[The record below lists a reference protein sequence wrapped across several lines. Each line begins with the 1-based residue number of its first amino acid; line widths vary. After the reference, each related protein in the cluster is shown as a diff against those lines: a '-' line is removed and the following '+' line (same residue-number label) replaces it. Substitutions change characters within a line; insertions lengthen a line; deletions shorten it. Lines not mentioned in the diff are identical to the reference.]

1 MKKTVSLIL
10 ALVLAFSVSGCSE
23 NKAEIGNEP
32 VNITML
38 KGSTGIGAVKLMEES
53 EKNEADGNYNINV
66 SAAADDAMAKIISG
80 EVGIAAVPTNIAP
93 LIYNKT
99 NGNIAVLAVNT
110 LGVLYIV
117 ENGDSIHTIKDL
129 EGKTIYS
136 SGQGAVPEYVLNYLL
151 EKNNVENVNIVYM
164 TEHAEVAAALADGRA
179 DIALLP
185 EPNVTAVIMKNSEI
199 RIAVDVNDEWKKT
212 NGSELAMGC
221 IVAGKEFIDENKE
234 AVDIFLKEYSESID
248 YVNNNV
254 SEAAELVEK
263 YGIMASSDAAV
274 KAIPNCN
281 IVYKEKDEMK
291 TMLEA
296 FYDVLYKANPKSVGG
311 EIPDTELYYD

>member
-1 MKKTVSLIL
+1 MKKTASLIL
-10 ALVLAFSVSGCSE
+10 ALVLAFSASGCSE
-23 NKAEIGNEP
+23 KKTEIGNEP

-38 KGSTGIGAVKLMEES
+38 KGPTGIGAVKLMEES
-53 EKNEADGNYNINV
+53 EKNETDGNYNINV

-80 EVGIAAVPTNIAP
+80 EVDIAAVPTNIAP

-99 NGNIAVLAVNT
+99 NGNIEVLAVNT

-117 ENGDSIHTIKDL
+117 ENGDSIHTIEDL

-221 IVAGKEFIDENKE
+221 IVAGKEVIDEYKE

-291 TMLEA
+291 TMLES
-296 FYDVLYKANPKSVGG
+296 FYDLLYKANPKSVGG

>member
-1 MKKTVSLIL
+1 MKKTASLIL
-10 ALVLAFSVSGCSE
+10 ALVLAFSASGCSE
-23 NKAEIGNEP
+23 KKTEIGNEP

-38 KGSTGIGAVKLMEES
+38 KGPTGIGVVKLMEES
-53 EKNEADGNYNINV
+53 EKNETDGNYNINV

-80 EVGIAAVPTNIAP
+80 EVDIAAVPTNTAP

-99 NGNIAVLAVNT
+99 NGNIEVLAVNT

-117 ENGDSIHTIKDL
+117 ENGDSIHTVEDL

-291 TMLEA
+291 TMLES

>member
-1 MKKTVSLIL
+1 MKKTASLIL
-10 ALVLAFSVSGCSE
+10 ALVLAFSASGCSE
-23 NKAEIGNEP
+23 KKTEIGNEP

-38 KGSTGIGAVKLMEES
+38 KGPTGIGAVKLMEES
-53 EKNEADGNYNINV
+53 EKNETDGNYNINV

-80 EVGIAAVPTNIAP
+80 EVDIAAVPTNIAP

-99 NGNIAVLAVNT
+99 NGNIEVLAVNT

-117 ENGDSIHTIKDL
+117 ENGDSIHTIEDL

-234 AVDIFLKEYSESID
+234 AVDKFLKEYSESID

-291 TMLEA
+291 TMLES

>member
-1 MKKTVSLIL
+1 MKKTASLIL
-10 ALVLAFSVSGCSE
+10 ALVLAFSASGCSE
-23 NKAEIGNEP
+23 KKTEIGNEP

-38 KGSTGIGAVKLMEES
+38 KGPTGIGAVKLMEES
-53 EKNEADGNYNINV
+53 EKNETDGNYNINV

-80 EVGIAAVPTNIAP
+80 EVDIAAVPTNIAP

-99 NGNIAVLAVNT
+99 NGNIEVLAVNT

-117 ENGDSIHTIKDL
+117 ENGDSIHTIEDL

-185 EPNVTAVIMKNSEI
+185 EPNVTAVMMKNSEI

-221 IVAGKEFIDENKE
+221 IVAGKQFIDENKE
-234 AVDIFLKEYSESID
+234 AVDKFLKEYSERID

-254 SEAAELVEK
+254 PEAAELVEK

-291 TMLEA
+291 TMLES
-296 FYDVLYKANPKSVGG
+296 FYDLLYKANPKSVGG

>member
-1 MKKTVSLIL
+1 MKKTVLLIL

-53 EKNEADGNYNINV
+53 EKNETDGNYNINV

-80 EVGIAAVPTNIAP
+80 EVDIAAVPTNIAP

-129 EGKTIYS
+129 ERKTIYS

>member
-1 MKKTVSLIL
+1 MKKTASLIL
-10 ALVLAFSVSGCSE
+10 ALVLAFSASGCSE
-23 NKAEIGNEP
+23 KKTEIGNEP

-38 KGSTGIGAVKLMEES
+38 KGPTGIGAVKLMEES
-53 EKNEADGNYNINV
+53 EKNETDGNYNINV

-80 EVGIAAVPTNIAP
+80 EVDIAAVPTNIAP

-99 NGNIAVLAVNT
+99 NGNIEVLAVNT

-117 ENGDSIHTIKDL
+117 ENGDSIHTIEDL

-221 IVAGKEFIDENKE
+221 IVAGKQFIDENKE
-234 AVDIFLKEYSESID
+234 AVDKFLKEYSESID

-254 SEAAELVEK
+254 PEAAELVEK

-291 TMLEA
+291 TMLES

>member
-1 MKKTVSLIL
+1 MKKTASLIL
-10 ALVLAFSVSGCSE
+10 ALVLAFSASGCSE
-23 NKAEIGNEP
+23 KKTEIGNEP

-38 KGSTGIGAVKLMEES
+38 KGPTGIGAVKLMEES
-53 EKNEADGNYNINV
+53 EKNETDGNYNINV
-66 SAAADDAMAKIISG
+66 SAAADDAMAKKISG
-80 EVGIAAVPTNIAP
+80 EVDIAAVPTNTAP

-99 NGNIAVLAVNT
+99 NGNIEVLAVNT

-117 ENGDSIHTIKDL
+117 ENGDSIHTIEDL

-291 TMLEA
+291 TMLES

>member
-1 MKKTVSLIL
+1 MKKTALLIL

-53 EKNEADGNYNINV
+53 EKNETDGNYNINV

-80 EVGIAAVPTNIAP
+80 EVDIAAVPTNIAP

-185 EPNVTAVIMKNSEI
+185 EPNVTAVMMKNSQT

-221 IVAGKEFIDENKE
+221 IIAGKEFVDENEE
-234 AVDIFLKEYSESID
+234 AVDTFLKEYSESID

-274 KAIPNCN
+274 KGIPNCN

>member
-1 MKKTVSLIL
+1 
-10 ALVLAFSVSGCSE
+10 
-23 NKAEIGNEP
+23 
-32 VNITML
+32 ML
-38 KGSTGIGAVKLMEES
+38 KGPTGIGAVKLMEES
-53 EKNEADGNYNINV
+53 EKNETDGNYNINV

-80 EVGIAAVPTNIAP
+80 EVDIAAVPTNIAP

-212 NGSELAMGC
+212 N
-221 IVAGKEFIDENKE
+221 
-234 AVDIFLKEYSESID
+234 
-248 YVNNNV
+248 
-254 SEAAELVEK
+254 
-263 YGIMASSDAAV
+263 
-274 KAIPNCN
+274 
-281 IVYKEKDEMK
+281 
-291 TMLEA
+291 
-296 FYDVLYKANPKSVGG
+296 
-311 EIPDTELYYD
+311 

>member
-1 MKKTVSLIL
+1 MKKTALLIL

-32 VNITML
+32 INVTML
-38 KGSTGIGAVKLMEES
+38 KGPTGIGAVKLMEES
-53 EKNEADGNYNINV
+53 EKNETDGNYNINV

-80 EVGIAAVPTNIAP
+80 EVDIAAVPTNIAP

-185 EPNVTAVIMKNSEI
+185 EPNVTAVMMKNSQT

-221 IVAGKEFIDENKE
+221 IIAGKEFVDENEE
-234 AVDIFLKEYSESID
+234 AVDTFLKEYSESID

>member
-1 MKKTVSLIL
+1 MKKTASLIL
-10 ALVLAFSVSGCSE
+10 ALVLAFSASGCSE
-23 NKAEIGNEP
+23 KKTEIGNEP

-38 KGSTGIGAVKLMEES
+38 KGPTGIGAVKLMEES
-53 EKNEADGNYNINV
+53 EKNETDGNYNINV

-80 EVGIAAVPTNIAP
+80 EVDIAAVPTNTAP

-99 NGNIAVLAVNT
+99 NGNIEVLAVNT

-117 ENGDSIHTIKDL
+117 ENGDSIHTIEDL

-151 EKNNVENVNIVYM
+151 EKNNAENVNIVYM

-291 TMLEA
+291 TMLES

>member
-1 MKKTVSLIL
+1 MKKTALLIL

-53 EKNEADGNYNINV
+53 EKNETDGNYNINV

-80 EVGIAAVPTNIAP
+80 EVDIAAVPTNIAP

-185 EPNVTAVIMKNSEI
+185 EPNVTAVMMKNSQT

>member
-1 MKKTVSLIL
+1 MKKTASLIL
-10 ALVLAFSVSGCSE
+10 ALVLAFSASGCSE
-23 NKAEIGNEP
+23 KKTEIGNEP

-38 KGSTGIGAVKLMEES
+38 KGPTGIGAVKLMEES
-53 EKNEADGNYNINV
+53 EKNETDGNYNINV

-80 EVGIAAVPTNIAP
+80 EVDIAAVPTNIAP

-99 NGNIAVLAVNT
+99 NGNIEVLAVNT

-117 ENGDSIHTIKDL
+117 ENGDSIHTIEDL

-291 TMLEA
+291 TMLES

>member
-1 MKKTVSLIL
+1 MKKTALLIL

-32 VNITML
+32 INVTML
-38 KGSTGIGAVKLMEES
+38 KGPTGIGAVKLMEES
-53 EKNEADGNYNINV
+53 EKNETDGNYNINV

-80 EVGIAAVPTNIAP
+80 EVDIAAVPTNTAP

-99 NGNIAVLAVNT
+99 KGNIEVLAVNT

>member
-1 MKKTVSLIL
+1 MKKTASLIL
-10 ALVLAFSVSGCSE
+10 ALVLAFSASGCSE
-23 NKAEIGNEP
+23 KKTEIGNEP

-38 KGSTGIGAVKLMEES
+38 KGPTGIGAVKLMEES
-53 EKNEADGNYNINV
+53 EKNETDGNYNINV

-80 EVGIAAVPTNIAP
+80 EVDIAAVPTNIAP

-99 NGNIAVLAVNT
+99 NGNIEVLAVNT

-117 ENGDSIHTIKDL
+117 ENGDSIHTIEDL

-185 EPNVTAVIMKNSEI
+185 EPNVTAVIMKDSEI
-199 RIAVDVNDEWKKT
+199 KIAVDINDEWKKT

-291 TMLEA
+291 TMLES
-296 FYDVLYKANPKSVGG
+296 FYDLLYKANPKSVGG

>member
-1 MKKTVSLIL
+1 MKKTASLIL
-10 ALVLAFSVSGCSE
+10 ALVLAFSASGCSE
-23 NKAEIGNEP
+23 KKTEIGNEP

-38 KGSTGIGAVKLMEES
+38 KGPTGIGAVKLMEES
-53 EKNEADGNYNINV
+53 EKNETDGNYNINV

-80 EVGIAAVPTNIAP
+80 EVDIAAVPTNIAP

-99 NGNIAVLAVNT
+99 NGNIEVLAVNT

-117 ENGDSIHTIKDL
+117 ENGESIHTIEDL

-185 EPNVTAVIMKNSEI
+185 EPNVTAVMMKNSEI

-221 IVAGKEFIDENKE
+221 IVAGKQFIDENKE
-234 AVDIFLKEYSESID
+234 AVDKFLKEYSESID

-254 SEAAELVEK
+254 PEAAELVEK

-291 TMLEA
+291 TMLES
-296 FYDVLYKANPKSVGG
+296 FYDLLYKANPKSVGG

>member
-1 MKKTVSLIL
+1 MKKTASLIL
-10 ALVLAFSVSGCSE
+10 ALVLAFSASGCSE
-23 NKAEIGNEP
+23 KKTEIGNEP

-38 KGSTGIGAVKLMEES
+38 KGPTGIGAVKLMEES
-53 EKNEADGNYNINV
+53 EKNETDGNYNINV

-80 EVGIAAVPTNIAP
+80 EVDIAAVPTNIAP

-99 NGNIAVLAVNT
+99 NGNIEVLAVNT

-117 ENGDSIHTIKDL
+117 ENGDSIHTIEDL

-185 EPNVTAVIMKNSEI
+185 EPNVTAVMMKNSEI

-221 IVAGKEFIDENKE
+221 IVAGKQFIDENKE

>member
-1 MKKTVSLIL
+1 MKKTASLIL
-10 ALVLAFSVSGCSE
+10 ALVLAFSASGCSE
-23 NKAEIGNEP
+23 KKTEIGNEP

-38 KGSTGIGAVKLMEES
+38 KGPTGIGAVKLMEES
-53 EKNEADGNYNINV
+53 EKNETDGNYNINV

-80 EVGIAAVPTNIAP
+80 EVDIAAVPTNTAP

-99 NGNIAVLAVNT
+99 NGNIEVLAVNT

-117 ENGDSIHTIKDL
+117 ENGDSIHTVEDL

-263 YGIMASSDAAV
+263 YVIMASSDAAV

-291 TMLEA
+291 TMLES

>member
-1 MKKTVSLIL
+1 MKKTASLIL
-10 ALVLAFSVSGCSE
+10 ALVLAFSASGCSE
-23 NKAEIGNEP
+23 KKTEIGNEP

-38 KGSTGIGAVKLMEES
+38 KGPTGIGAVKLMEES
-53 EKNEADGNYNINV
+53 EKNETDGNYNINV

-80 EVGIAAVPTNIAP
+80 EVDIAAVPTNTAP

-99 NGNIAVLAVNT
+99 NGNIEVLAVNT

-117 ENGDSIHTIKDL
+117 ENGDSIHTIEEL

-185 EPNVTAVIMKNSEI
+185 EPNVTAVMMKNSEI

-221 IVAGKEFIDENKE
+221 IVAGKQFIDENKE
-234 AVDIFLKEYSESID
+234 AVDKFLKEYSESID

-254 SEAAELVEK
+254 PEAAELVEK

-291 TMLEA
+291 TMLES
-296 FYDVLYKANPKSVGG
+296 FYDLLYKANPKSVGG

>member
-1 MKKTVSLIL
+1 MKKTASLIL
-10 ALVLAFSVSGCSE
+10 ALVLAFSASGCSE
-23 NKAEIGNEP
+23 KKTEIGNEP

-38 KGSTGIGAVKLMEES
+38 KGPTGIGAVKLMEES
-53 EKNEADGNYNINV
+53 EKNETDGNYNINV

-80 EVGIAAVPTNIAP
+80 EVDIAAVPTNIAP

-99 NGNIAVLAVNT
+99 NGNIEVLAVNT

-117 ENGDSIHTIKDL
+117 ENGDSIHTIEDL

-185 EPNVTAVIMKNSEI
+185 EPNVTAVMMKNSEI

-291 TMLEA
+291 TMLES

>member
-1 MKKTVSLIL
+1 MKKTASLIL
-10 ALVLAFSVSGCSE
+10 ALVLAFSASGCSE
-23 NKAEIGNEP
+23 KKTEIGNEP

-38 KGSTGIGAVKLMEES
+38 KGPTGIGAVKLMEES
-53 EKNEADGNYNINV
+53 EKNETDGNYNINV

-80 EVGIAAVPTNIAP
+80 EVDIAAVPTNIAP

-99 NGNIAVLAVNT
+99 NGNIEVLAVNT

-117 ENGDSIHTIKDL
+117 ENGDSIHTIEDL

-291 TMLEA
+291 TMLES
-296 FYDVLYKANPKSVGG
+296 FYDLLYKANPKSVGG

>member
-1 MKKTVSLIL
+1 MKKTASLIL
-10 ALVLAFSVSGCSE
+10 ALVLAFSASGCSE
-23 NKAEIGNEP
+23 KKTEIGNEP

-38 KGSTGIGAVKLMEES
+38 KGPTGIGAVKLMEES
-53 EKNEADGNYNINV
+53 EKNETDGNYNINV

-80 EVGIAAVPTNIAP
+80 EVDIAAVPTNTAP

-99 NGNIAVLAVNT
+99 NGNIEVLAVNT

-117 ENGDSIHTIKDL
+117 ENGDSIHTIEDL

-263 YGIMASSDAAV
+263 YGIMASSNAAV

-291 TMLEA
+291 TMLES
-296 FYDVLYKANPKSVGG
+296 FYDLLYKANPKSVGG

>member
-1 MKKTVSLIL
+1 MKKTASLIL
-10 ALVLAFSVSGCSE
+10 ALVLAFSASGCSE
-23 NKAEIGNEP
+23 KKTEIGNEP

-38 KGSTGIGAVKLMEES
+38 KGPTGIGAVKLMEES
-53 EKNEADGNYNINV
+53 EKNETDGNYNINV

-80 EVGIAAVPTNIAP
+80 EVDIAAVPTNTAP

-99 NGNIAVLAVNT
+99 NGNIEVLAVNT

-117 ENGDSIHTIKDL
+117 ENGDSIHTIEEL

-185 EPNVTAVIMKNSEI
+185 EPNVTAVMMKNSEI

-221 IVAGKEFIDENKE
+221 IVAGKQFIDENKE
-234 AVDIFLKEYSESID
+234 AVDKFLKEYSESID

-254 SEAAELVEK
+254 PEAAELVEK

>member
-1 MKKTVSLIL
+1 
-10 ALVLAFSVSGCSE
+10 
-23 NKAEIGNEP
+23 
-32 VNITML
+32 
-38 KGSTGIGAVKLMEES
+38 
-53 EKNEADGNYNINV
+53 
-66 SAAADDAMAKIISG
+66 MAKIISG
-80 EVGIAAVPTNIAP
+80 EVDIAAVPTNIAP

>member
-1 MKKTVSLIL
+1 MKKTASLIL
-10 ALVLAFSVSGCSE
+10 ALVLAFSASGCSE
-23 NKAEIGNEP
+23 KKTEIGNEP

-38 KGSTGIGAVKLMEES
+38 KGPTGIGAVKLMEES
-53 EKNEADGNYNINV
+53 EKNETDGNYNINV

-80 EVGIAAVPTNIAP
+80 EVDIAAVPTNTAP

-99 NGNIAVLAVNT
+99 NGNIEVLAVNT

-117 ENGDSIHTIKDL
+117 ENGDSIHTIEDL

-291 TMLEA
+291 TMLES
-296 FYDVLYKANPKSVGG
+296 FYDLLYKANPKSVGG

>member
-1 MKKTVSLIL
+1 MKKTASLIL
-10 ALVLAFSVSGCSE
+10 ALVLAFSASGCSE
-23 NKAEIGNEP
+23 KKTEIGNEP

-38 KGSTGIGAVKLMEES
+38 KGPTGIGAVKLMEES
-53 EKNEADGNYNINV
+53 EKNETDGNYNINV

-80 EVGIAAVPTNIAP
+80 EVDIAAVPTNIAP

-99 NGNIAVLAVNT
+99 NGNIEVLAVNT

-117 ENGDSIHTIKDL
+117 ENGDSIHTIEDL

-185 EPNVTAVIMKNSEI
+185 EPNVTAVMMKNSEI

-221 IVAGKEFIDENKE
+221 IVAGKQFIDENKE
-234 AVDIFLKEYSESID
+234 AVDKFLKEYSESID

-254 SEAAELVEK
+254 PEAAELVEK

-291 TMLEA
+291 TMLES

>member
-1 MKKTVSLIL
+1 MKKTALLIL

-32 VNITML
+32 INVTML
-38 KGSTGIGAVKLMEES
+38 KGPTGIGAVKLMEES
-53 EKNEADGNYNINV
+53 EKNETDGNYNINV

-80 EVGIAAVPTNIAP
+80 EVDIAAVPTNIAP

-274 KAIPNCN
+274 KAIQNCN

>member
-1 MKKTVSLIL
+1 MKKTASLIL
-10 ALVLAFSVSGCSE
+10 ALVLAFSASGCSE
-23 NKAEIGNEP
+23 KKTEIGNEP

-38 KGSTGIGAVKLMEES
+38 KGPTGIGAVKLMEES
-53 EKNEADGNYNINV
+53 EKNETDGNYNINV

-80 EVGIAAVPTNIAP
+80 EVDIAAVPTNIAP

-99 NGNIAVLAVNT
+99 NGNIEVLAVNT

-117 ENGDSIHTIKDL
+117 ENGDSIHTIEEL

-185 EPNVTAVIMKNSEI
+185 EPNVTAVMMKNSEI

-221 IVAGKEFIDENKE
+221 IVAGKQFIDENKE
-234 AVDIFLKEYSESID
+234 AVDKFLKEYSESID

-254 SEAAELVEK
+254 PEAAELVEK

>member
-1 MKKTVSLIL
+1 MKKTASLIL
-10 ALVLAFSVSGCSE
+10 ALVLAFSASGCSE
-23 NKAEIGNEP
+23 KKTEIGNEP

-38 KGSTGIGAVKLMEES
+38 KGPTGIGAVKLMEES
-53 EKNEADGNYNINV
+53 EKNETDGNYNINV

-80 EVGIAAVPTNIAP
+80 EVDIAAVPTNTAP

-99 NGNIAVLAVNT
+99 NGNIEVLAVNT

-117 ENGDSIHTIKDL
+117 ENGDSIHTVEDL

-291 TMLEA
+291 TMLES

>member
-1 MKKTVSLIL
+1 MKKTASLIL
-10 ALVLAFSVSGCSE
+10 ALVLAFSASGCSE
-23 NKAEIGNEP
+23 KKTEIGNEP

-38 KGSTGIGAVKLMEES
+38 KGPTGIGAVKLMEES
-53 EKNEADGNYNINV
+53 EKNETDGNYNINV

-80 EVGIAAVPTNIAP
+80 EVDIAAVPTNTAP

-99 NGNIAVLAVNT
+99 NGNIEVLAVNT

-117 ENGDSIHTIKDL
+117 ENGDSIHTIEDL

-185 EPNVTAVIMKNSEI
+185 EPNVTAVMMKNSEI

-221 IVAGKEFIDENKE
+221 IVAGKQFIDENKE
-234 AVDIFLKEYSESID
+234 AVDKFLKEYSESID

-254 SEAAELVEK
+254 PEAAELVEK

-291 TMLEA
+291 TMLES
-296 FYDVLYKANPKSVGG
+296 FYDLLYKANPKSVGG

>member
-1 MKKTVSLIL
+1 MKKTASLIL
-10 ALVLAFSVSGCSE
+10 ALVLAFSASGCSE
-23 NKAEIGNEP
+23 KKTEIGNEP

-38 KGSTGIGAVKLMEES
+38 KGPTGIGAVKLMEES
-53 EKNEADGNYNINV
+53 EKNETDGNYNINV

-80 EVGIAAVPTNIAP
+80 EVDIAAVPTNTAP

-99 NGNIAVLAVNT
+99 NGNIEVLAVNT

-117 ENGDSIHTIKDL
+117 ENGDSIHTIEDL

-185 EPNVTAVIMKNSEI
+185 EPNVTAVMMKNSEI

-221 IVAGKEFIDENKE
+221 IVAGKQFIDENKE
-234 AVDIFLKEYSESID
+234 AVDKFLKEYSESID

-254 SEAAELVEK
+254 PEAAELVEK

>member
-1 MKKTVSLIL
+1 MKKTASLIL
-10 ALVLAFSVSGCSE
+10 ALVLAFSASGCSE
-23 NKAEIGNEP
+23 KKTEIGNEP

-38 KGSTGIGAVKLMEES
+38 KGPTGIGAVKLMEES
-53 EKNEADGNYNINV
+53 EKNETDGNYNINV

-80 EVGIAAVPTNIAP
+80 EVDIAAVPTNIAP

-99 NGNIAVLAVNT
+99 NGNIEVLAVNT

-117 ENGDSIHTIKDL
+117 ENGDSIHTIEDL

-185 EPNVTAVIMKNSEI
+185 EPNVTAVMMKNSEI

-221 IVAGKEFIDENKE
+221 IVAGKQFIDENKE
-234 AVDIFLKEYSESID
+234 AVDKFLKEYSESID

-254 SEAAELVEK
+254 PEAAELVEK

-291 TMLEA
+291 TMLES
-296 FYDVLYKANPKSVGG
+296 FYDLLYKANPKSVGG

>member
-1 MKKTVSLIL
+1 MKKTASLIL
-10 ALVLAFSVSGCSE
+10 ALVLAFSASGCSE
-23 NKAEIGNEP
+23 KKTEIGNEP

-38 KGSTGIGAVKLMEES
+38 KGPTGIGAVKLMEES
-53 EKNEADGNYNINV
+53 EKNETDGNYNINV

-80 EVGIAAVPTNIAP
+80 EVDIAAVPTNIAP

-185 EPNVTAVIMKNSEI
+185 EPNVTAVMMKNSQT

-221 IVAGKEFIDENKE
+221 IIAGKEFVDENEE
-234 AVDIFLKEYSESID
+234 AVDTFLKEYSESID

>member
-53 EKNEADGNYNINV
+53 EKNETDGNYNINV

-80 EVGIAAVPTNIAP
+80 EVDIAAVPTNIAP

-185 EPNVTAVIMKNSEI
+185 EPNVTTVIMKNSEI

>member
-1 MKKTVSLIL
+1 MKKTASLIL
-10 ALVLAFSVSGCSE
+10 ALVLAFSASGCSE
-23 NKAEIGNEP
+23 KKTEIGNEP

-38 KGSTGIGAVKLMEES
+38 KGPTGIGAVKLMEES
-53 EKNEADGNYNINV
+53 EKNETDGNYNIYV

-80 EVGIAAVPTNIAP
+80 EVDIAAVPTNIAP

-99 NGNIAVLAVNT
+99 NGNIEVLAVNT

-117 ENGDSIHTIKDL
+117 ENGDSIHTIEDL

-185 EPNVTAVIMKNSEI
+185 EPNVTAVMMKNSEI

-221 IVAGKEFIDENKE
+221 IVAGKQFIDENKE
-234 AVDIFLKEYSESID
+234 AVDKFLKEYSESID

-254 SEAAELVEK
+254 PEAAELVEK

-291 TMLEA
+291 TMLES
-296 FYDVLYKANPKSVGG
+296 FYDLLYKANPKSVGG

>member
-80 EVGIAAVPTNIAP
+80 EVDIAAVPTNIAP